1 MGASSLP
8 RKNPFMAQGLV
19 AGLTLR
25 LDLTRSNVEE
35 THVTRVEDVGEG
47 GICVLVPMRN
57 LRPRP
62 LPSGALVH
70 VVYHYQQK
78 RYRFLT
84 EVIGHTPDGM
94 HDILRLPGAIDSSE
108 RRRTF
113 RLQAAI
119 KPVSLYRLVI
129 DSEQVDQ
136 TENTLEGMVVDLSE
150 GGLCLSTR
158 GLVLTGER
166 LGLVA
171 ELPEAGEVRARMR
184 VTGVDEPAPGN
195 RNRRLHCEF
204 VEISRAHRD
213 VIARYL
219 MRRQLEMRRRG
230 QL

>member
-25 LDLTRSNVEE
+25 LDTTRSNVEE
-35 THVTRVEDVGEG
+35 SHVTRVEDVGED

-70 VVYHYQQK
+70 AVYIYQQK
-78 RYRFLT
+78 RYRFVT
-84 EVIGHTPDGM
+84 EVIGHTPDGL

-108 RRRTF
+108 RRRSF

-119 KPVSLYRLVI
+119 KPQVLYRLIV

-136 TENTLEGMVVDLSE
+136 SENVVEGMVVDLSE

-158 GLVLTGER
+158 ALIMAGER
-166 LGLVA
+166 LEITA
-171 ELPEAGEVRARMR
+171 DLPEAGEVSARMR

-195 RNRRLHCEF
+195 RNRRVHCEF
-204 VEISRAHRD
+204 IVISRAHRD